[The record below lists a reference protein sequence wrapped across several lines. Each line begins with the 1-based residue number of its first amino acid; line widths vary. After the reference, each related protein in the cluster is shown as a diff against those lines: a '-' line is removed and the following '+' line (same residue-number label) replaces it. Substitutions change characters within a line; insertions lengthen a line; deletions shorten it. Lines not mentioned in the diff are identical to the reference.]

1 MPPTG
6 ATRPTSL
13 VAGSSTGLIG
23 AIGAAGSRSR
33 ADGDA
38 FDGRGEVTGCRA
50 AASTGM
56 STATGVFRRTC
67 PSRGATT
74 GLGSA
79 TACART
85 GSGAAGAGSTGASA
99 PNSAGSPAVV
109 PGVIGVGLSSEA
121 LSAASEP
128 SPTCVA
134 PTKTEPQ
141 ASNVPAARPQAR
153 PNRIAR
159 PPTIR
164 SPAALPMT
172 ETGVSAGSVRA
183 DRAPPTHAISA
194 VAEGPEPDF
203 LRRRAVIV
211 RHQEPPQGSGTGEE
225 YRFQVVSPD
234 PSLHRRSRVGA
245 PHRCSWALTSLFP
258 LSPLVTAGRARLIT
272 FSHLDSL
279 G

>member
-1 MPPTG
+1 MSPTG

-23 AIGAAGSRSR
+23 AIGAVGARSGL
-33 ADGDA
+33 DGDA
-38 FDGRGEVTGCRA
+38 FRGRGAMTGCWA
-50 AASTGM
+50 CASTGM
-56 STATGVFRRTC
+56 STDMGALRRTR
-67 PSRGATT
+67 PSRGATS
-74 GLGSA
+74 GFGSA

-85 GSGAAGAGSTGASA
+85 GSGAAAAGSAGGSA
-99 PNSAGSPAVV
+99 RNSAGSLVVV
-109 PGVIGVGLSSEA
+109 PGVIGEGLRREA
-121 LSAASEP
+121 LSVASEP

-134 PTKTEPQ
+134 PTNTEPQ
-141 ASNVPAARPQAR
+141 ASKVPAARPQAR

-159 PPTIR
+159 PPTTR
-164 SPAALPMT
+164 SSASSMT
-172 ETGVSAGSVRA
+172 GTGVAAWSLRAVRG
-183 DRAPPTHAISA
+183 PPTHAINA

-234 PSLHRRSRVGA
+234 PSLHRRSRVERRTGTQQPGPPHQLA
-245 PHRCSWALTSLFP
+245 P
-258 LSPLVTAGRARLIT
+258 RAV
-272 FSHLDSL
+272 L

>member
-23 AIGAAGSRSR
+23 AIGAAGARSG

-38 FDGRGEVTGCRA
+38 FRGRCEVTGRWA

-56 STATGVFRRTC
+56 STDTGVFRRTR

-79 TACART
+79 TACVRT
-85 GSGAAGAGSTGASA
+85 GSGAAGAGSAGVSA
-99 PNSAGSPAVV
+99 RNSAGSSAAV
-109 PGVIGVGLSSEA
+109 PGVIGVGLSREA
-121 LSAASEP
+121 LSVASEP

-134 PTKTEPQ
+134 PTNTEPQ
-141 ASNVPAARPQAR
+141 ASNVPAARPEAR

-164 SPAALPMT
+164 SPAALPVT
-172 ETGVSAGSVRA
+172 ETGVPAGSSRA

-194 VAEGPEPDF
+194 VAEGPEPNF
-203 LRRRAVIV
+203 LRRRAVIA

-225 YRFQVVSPD
+225 YRFQVVCPD
-234 PSLHRRSRVGA
+234 PSLHRRSRVKHRTGA
-245 PHRCSWALTSLFP
+245 HGHTSLLP
-258 LSPLVTAGRARLIT
+258 ASPLLRVAG
-272 FSHLDSL
+272 
-279 G
+279 